1 MSQNTRRIILIIAVL
16 QACLAIG
23 LAAWPRLVEALPGE
37 IRYRLP
43 HAVADLGQTP
53 LPAALPVPRQDAA
66 ASGQPAASAAL
77 PGLVAGISPTP
88 PPTTMPTPLPSPTP
102 IPVAIATLTPTP
114 TILPSPAPSPTP
126 TPTPTPI
133 PIPAAFQLEGLKN
146 VPQYFNNCG
155 PANLSIVLNF
165 HGVAHTQADTRAY
178 LKPNSQDRNVSP
190 WQIAEYVQ
198 KETDLAIVYKSAG
211 DLDMLKRFIALGFP
225 VVIERGYD
233 PGDGS
238 GWYGHYLTIFSYDD
252 AEQTFRAMD
261 TNLGPFDGKGQA
273 YLYAEILDSW
283 RAFNFT
289 FYVVYEPEKEPL
301 ITAILGPDLA
311 NDAAMW
317 ERARQIAL
325 ADIERNAAD
334 AFAWFNLG
342 TSWTELGLASNNP
355 EYYRNAATAF
365 DEARVIGLPP
375 RMLWY
380 QFRPYM
386 AYLQAGRYTDVLELT
401 DLITSADGGRNVEET
416 YLWRGHA
423 LAWTAH
429 YGEARDAYQEALNLN
444 DNFWP
449 AQQALDYIASIGG

>member
-1 MSQNTRRIILIIAVL
+1 MSHNTRRIILIIAVL

-53 LPAALPVPRQDAA
+53 LPTALPLPRQDAA
-66 ASGQPAASAAL
+66 AESQPAASAAL

-88 PPTTMPTPLPSPTP
+88 LPSATPTPWPSPTP
-102 IPVAIATLTPTP
+102 EPAAVATLTPTP
-114 TILPSPAPSPTP
+114 IILPSPTSSPTP
-126 TPTPTPI
+126 SPTPTPI
-133 PIPAAFQLEGLKN
+133 PIPVAYRLDGLKN

-165 HGVAHTQADTRAY
+165 HGVARTQADTRAF

-190 WQIAEYVQ
+190 WQIAEYVE
-198 KETDLAIVYKSAG
+198 KETDLAIVYRSAG
-211 DLDMLKRFIALGFP
+211 DPEMLKRFIALGFP

-233 PGDGS
+233 PQDGS
-238 GWYGHYLTIFSYDD
+238 GWYGHYLTVFGYDD

-261 TNLGPFDGKGQA
+261 TNLGPFDGSGQA
-273 YLYAEILDSW
+273 YPYAETIDSW
-283 RAFNFT
+283 RAFNYT
-289 FYVVYEPEKEPL
+289 FYVVYEPDKEAL
-301 ITAILGPDLA
+301 INAILGPELVD
-311 NDAAMW
+311 DAAMW
-317 ERARQIAL
+317 ERARQMAL
-325 ADIERNAAD
+325 TDIERHAED

-355 EYYRNAATAF
+355 EYYRNAAAAF
-365 DEARVIGLPP
+365 DEARIIGLPP

-386 AYLQAGRYTDVLELT
+386 AYLQAGRYADVLELT
-401 DLITSADGGRNVEET
+401 DLITSVDGGRNVEET

-423 LAWTAH
+423 LAWTAQ
-429 YGEARDAYQEALNLN
+429 YSEARSAYQEALQLN
-444 DNFWP
+444 SNFWP
-449 AQQALDYIASIGG
+449 AEQALDYIISIGG